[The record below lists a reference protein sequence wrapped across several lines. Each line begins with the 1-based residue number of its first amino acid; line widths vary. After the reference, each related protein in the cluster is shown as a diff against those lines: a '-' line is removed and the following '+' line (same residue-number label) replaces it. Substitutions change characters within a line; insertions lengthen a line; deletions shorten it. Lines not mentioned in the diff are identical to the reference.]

1 MLWAIPVGLGLAGA
15 YMGKKKHEREQQI
28 EDSDRKLAAETAR
41 YSPWTGM
48 TPGPIRRAG
57 SEFGSVFGGGL
68 QGGLGG
74 LMFAQGAKEL
84 SADTP
89 TETKTDGQS
98 NLTSEVDAK
107 SVADKSKI
115 AAVPPSTGM
124 SNRYSGWLGMQKQY
138 QPWEPE
144 QGS

>member
-74 LMFAQGAKEL
+74 LMFAQGAKDL
-84 SADTP
+84 SSQAP
-89 TETKTDGQS
+89 AAG
-98 NLTSEVDAK
+98 AK
-107 SVADKSKI
+107 PGIDSQ
-115 AAVPPSTGM
+115 AAAIPPATAM